1 MKIINELIPNYYW
14 FVYTSYEPIP
24 LWQTVRIL
32 RNLFSIKQYDYV
44 KNLISVSKMLDYK
57 WKLWITDRKLQGSE
71 FPHNIYIQN
80 YSTATST
87 CITLRRWL
95 FSPALETML
104 NSDQL
109 AINFLFWEVMGISR
123 FCCIIYVT
131 MNSLILR
138 YFVVLLHHPVWLW
151 MLSFNAGRGLDDAD
165 V

>member
-1 MKIINELIPNYYW
+1 M
-14 FVYTSYEPIP
+14 
-24 LWQTVRIL
+24 
-32 RNLFSIKQYDYV
+32 FSIKQYDYV
-44 KNLISVSKMLDYK
+44 KKSDKCEQNSWLQMIIVN
-57 WKLWITDRKLQGSE
+57 TDRKLQGSE

-104 NSDQL
+104 NSDQQ
-109 AINFLFWEVMGISR
+109 AINFLFWEVMSISS
-123 FCCIIYVT
+123 FCCIICVT

-151 MLSFNAGRGLDDAD
+151 MLSFNAGRRLDDAD